1 MTRCLGFAYNSSRQG
16 DGYVGMTYVSLS
28 LFVFGPLNLALTRDQ
43 TQALSRASGESLTLD
58 LQGIPESLLE

>member
-28 LFVFGPLNLALTRDQ
+28 LFVFGPLNPGPQQGKRRVPNIGPPGN
-43 TQALSRASGESLTLD
+43 SRVST
-58 LQGIPESLLE
+58 